1 MPNQT
6 HKSSQSRFTDMP
18 NQARR
23 YAKSGSQICQ
33 VRLTNMPNQAH
44 KYAKSGSQIC
54 QIRLK
59 IMPNQAHMSHKCAK
73 PGIQGQIRLKSGDHY
88 QAHWKENPVILST
101 PVSDK
106 GIGHT
111 YNEEK
116 QTRGQN
122 AEAERTIIGCE
133 TVKIRARTPFGFNDS
148 KHIGINWRIIL
159 VNETAQK
166 ISHPVERSRNPLRFQ
181 GNTMRKQT

>member
-6 HKSSQSRFTDMP
+6 HNSSQIRLADMP
-18 NQARR
+18 NQAHR
-23 YAKSGSQICQ
+23 YAKSGSRLCQIS
-33 VRLTNMPNQAH
+33 LKNKPNQAH
-44 KYAKSGSQIC
+44 V
-54 QIRLK
+54 
-59 IMPNQAHMSHKCAK
+59 PHKCAK

-88 QAHWKENPVILST
+88 QTHWKENPVILST

-122 AEAERTIIGCE
+122 AEAERSIIGCE

-148 KHIGINWRIIL
+148 KHIAINWRIIL

-166 ISHPVERSRNPLRFQ
+166 VSLPGERSRNPLVFQ